1 MSQIA
6 DYDVVEK
13 ILKEKGITAYQVSL
27 ATGLSPSVFSD
38 WKRGKS
44 KPKADK
50 LQIISEFLEVP
61 IETFIKT
68 VTIPL
73 PKFTHE
79 EIAKIALLGG
89 LDSVS
94 DAGWEE
100 IKAYAQFV
108 KSREQINHN

>member
-1 MSQIA
+1 MASNNGWDAFARIIA
-6 DYDVVEK
+6 ERK
-13 ILKEKGITAYQVSL
+13 ISANKI
-27 ATGLSPSVFSD
+27 ATDLGFHSALFSD

-50 LQIISEFLEVP
+50 LLKIAEYLNVP
-61 IETFIKT
+61 IETFIGEGQ
-68 VTIPL
+68 IPVL
-73 PKFTHE
+73 PLSE
-79 EIAKIALLGG
+79 DDMARIALLGG

-108 KSREQINHN
+108 KSREQINNK